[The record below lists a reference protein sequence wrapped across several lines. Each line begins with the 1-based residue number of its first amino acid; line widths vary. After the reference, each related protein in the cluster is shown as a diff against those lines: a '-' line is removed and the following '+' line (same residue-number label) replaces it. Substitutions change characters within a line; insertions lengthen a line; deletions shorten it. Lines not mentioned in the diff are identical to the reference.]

1 MVESK
6 PTLHIYRGIPASGKT
21 HAAMERLNVGDGITR
36 VNRDDIRFQAFG
48 KYWGVDEDHVTALEH
63 MAVRTGLKRGFD
75 VINDATNLRARNVR
89 GLLKIAFECGAEVQ
103 YRDFPVPL
111 ELALGRDAHRE
122 KSVGSAVVT
131 DFYNRYTR
139 NGKLPAPPEAFAP
152 LVFRPYVRTYGL
164 PSSIIVDI
172 DGTLAHI
179 PEGGRSPYDGTR
191 VHEDIFDET
200 VASVVARYRE
210 WGGYV
215 ILMSGRKEEYREVTE
230 KWLGHHRF
238 DYDGLYMRADGDERN
253 DAIVKDELFEKHI
266 AGNFNV
272 DFVLDDRN
280 RVVDMWRAKG
290 LKCLQVAEGNF

>member
-1 MVESK
+1 MVENK

-21 HAAMERLNVGDGITR
+21 TAALAALASGEKITR
-36 VNRDDIRFQAFG
+36 VNRDDIRFQSFG

-63 MAVRTGLKRGFD
+63 GAVRAGLKRGYD

-89 GLLKIAFECGAEVQ
+89 GLLKIAAELGAGVE
-103 YRDFPVPL
+103 YRDFPIDLVTAL
-111 ELALGRDAHRE
+111 ERDAKRE
-122 KSVGSAVVT
+122 KSVGEAVIR
-131 DFYNRYTR
+131 DFYRRYTR
-139 NGKLPAPPEAFAP
+139 DSRLPALPEPFAP
-152 LVFRPYVRTYGL
+152 RVFRPHVHTYGL
-164 PSSIIVDI
+164 PRAILVDI

-200 VASVVARYRE
+200 VASIVARYRD

-215 ILMSGRKEEYREVTE
+215 ILMSGRKSEYREVTE

-238 DYDGLYMRADGDERN
+238 DYDYFYMRADGDDRN
-253 DAIVKDELFEKHI
+253 DAIVKDELFEKYI
-266 AGNFNV
+266 AGKFNV

-290 LKCLQVAEGNF
+290 LKCLQVAPGDF